1 MTSNEIALRIQAELG
16 PTWPRDRPLPNEV
29 VGEICEAL
37 WQEGVNPNRRIVQQ
51 RMPVWNEHAY
61 GPGIVAWRKKK
72 GLSEQ
77 GIRVRYTLP
86 TNLSELAKIIS
97 PAIAR
102 APLTSYDPAGDGR
115 WQVPPIRILTYLG
128 RIENQSVR
136 DAMALFALL
145 RADRKVKSVYGEIT
159 SFVRVVRHVMVEH
172 SIEDIT
178 KVDANDLLFRIHVGE
193 FEKGMTEH
201 QRRTFLGHW
210 STIRNAFDEY
220 AERLT
225 PEQLEVMKQ
234 YFIPLVTDR
243 RRFIRHKTYGAYLRE
258 QQERV
263 KIKTDAVQSKFYQI
277 RHVAGIRCNQ
287 VRRLYEATRQAITVV
302 EQDGLRCPYE
312 FSYEE
317 TAQTIGRR
325 AVGQRVE
332 LTLWDSNSLRE
343 HAIAL
348 GYREAPATT
357 LQRRWQEGSFAP
369 KNRGYFVEYNATASL
384 TKGSPAEPFWF
395 LDIFRHRVFRQLEV
409 RSDSDLAEQ
418 RQAFH
423 LQWGYGSKTAWSDGG
438 LLAFGPTDYRPI
450 AFLQH
455 REGHEF
461 LPYEG
466 IYAACM
472 CGGLV
477 VRMGTITGAR
487 IGEIM
492 QIAQSP
498 DCFKQLENVGP
509 KAATRW
515 MLRLVP
521 KGRKKREDYFID
533 EDTKRHLV
541 ELVRFQ
547 CLKWGGPLIPIVHM
561 EDDKLP
567 PDRYV
572 LQWNGRGLRAHV
584 LNTFIRFLLHGLV
597 LRSFDGNMIQLSSHL
612 LRHSF
617 ATEMADLNT
626 PVEVIAKLLH
636 QRDQTVTKYY
646 SRPTPTKVMSAAEM
660 IFVDRIDLGAEGRR
674 SPDEIGRM
682 LKEAEGKVGAL
693 TEVFGG
699 TCVVANMCPAKFVCV
714 GCAGNAPDPAKRYQ
728 IEQKQAWAE
737 QQIQYA
743 RRQKLVAEERQ
754 MKQLIADCKLIK
766 EEMDLIEAMRKD
778 ASQTVNIQHGP
789 AT

>member
-1 MTSNEIALRIQAELG
+1 ME
-16 PTWPRDRPLPNEV
+16 
-29 VGEICEAL
+29 EA
-37 WQEGVNPNRRIVQQ
+37 
-51 RMPVWNEHAY
+51 
-61 GPGIVAWRKKK
+61 K

-77 GIRVRYTLP
+77 GTRVGYALP

-102 APLTSYDPAGDGR
+102 APLTSYDPAADGR
-115 WQVPPIRILTYLG
+115 WQVPPVKVLSYLG

-145 RADRKVKSVYGEIT
+145 RADRQARSIYGEIT
-159 SFVRVVRHVMVEH
+159 NFVRVMRSVMVEQ

-193 FEKGMTEH
+193 LGKGLSEH
-201 QRRTFLGHW
+201 QRRTFLGQW
-210 STIRNAFDEY
+210 SAIRNAFDEY

-225 PEQLEVMKQ
+225 SEQLEVMRNF
-234 YFIPLVTDR
+234 FIGPVTDR
-243 RRFIRHKTYGAYLRE
+243 RRFMRHKTYGAYLRE

-287 VRRLYEATRQAITVV
+287 VRRLYEATRQAIAAV
-302 EQDGLRCPYE
+302 EHDDIRCPYE

-317 TAQTIGRR
+317 TAQTMGRR
-325 AVGQRVE
+325 TVRQRVE

-343 HAIAL
+343 HAVAL
-348 GYREAPATT
+348 GYSEAPATT
-357 LQRRWQEGSFAP
+357 LQRRWQEGSFSS
-369 KNRGYFVEYNATASL
+369 KNRSYFVEYNATTSL
-384 TKGSPAEPFWF
+384 TKGCPAEPFWF
-395 LDIFRHRVFRQLEV
+395 LDLFRHRVFRHLDV
-409 RSDSDLAEQ
+409 RSDCDLAEQ
-418 RQAFH
+418 REAFH
-423 LQWGYGSKTAWSDGG
+423 QQWGYESKSAWADGG
-438 LLAFGPTDYRPI
+438 LLAFGPTDFRPI
-450 AFLQH
+450 DFLQH

-472 CGGLV
+472 FGGLV

-515 MLRLVP
+515 LLRMVP
-521 KGRKKREDYFID
+521 KGRRKREDYFID

-547 CLKWGGPLIPIVHM
+547 CEKGGGPLIPIVSI
-561 EDDKLP
+561 EDDKRAL
-567 PDRYV
+567 DRYV
-572 LQWNGRGLRAHV
+572 LQWNGRGLRLHV

-597 LRSFDGNMIQLSSHL
+597 LRSFDGNVVQLSSHL

-617 ATEMADLNT
+617 ATELADLNT

-636 QRDQTVTKYY
+636 QRDRTVTKYY

-660 IFVDRIDLGAEGRR
+660 IFVDRIDVGAEGLR
-674 SPDEIGRM
+674 SPEEIGRM
-682 LKEAEGKVGAL
+682 LKDAEGKVGAL

-728 IEQKQAWAE
+728 IDQKQAWAE
-737 QQIQYA
+737 QQLQYA
-743 RRQKLVAEERQ
+743 RREKLVAEERQ

-766 EEMDLIEAMRKD
+766 EEMDLIEVLRKD
-778 ASQTVNIQHGP
+778 EAQTVSIEHAP
-789 AT
+789 AG

>member
-1 MTSNEIALRIQAELG
+1 MTSADIAFRIQADLA
-16 PTWPRDRPLPNEV
+16 PTWPRNRPLPSEV
-29 VGEICEAL
+29 VAEICEAL
-37 WQEGVNPNRRIVQQ
+37 WQEGINPNRRIVQQ
-51 RMPVWNEHAY
+51 RMPLWNDHAF

-77 GIRVRYTLP
+77 GTRVGYALA

-102 APLTSYDPAGDGR
+102 APLTSYDPVGDGR
-115 WQVPPIRILTYLG
+115 WPVPPVRVLSYLG

-145 RADRKVKSVYGEIT
+145 RADRQAKSIYGQIT
-159 SFVRVVRHVMVEH
+159 NFVRVIRSVMVEQ

-193 FEKGMTEH
+193 LGKGLSEH
-201 QRRTFLGHW
+201 QRRTFLGQW
-210 STIRNAFDEY
+210 SAIRNAFDEY
-220 AERLT
+220 AEGLT

-234 YFIPLVTDR
+234 YFIGPVMDR
-243 RRFIRHKTYGAYLRE
+243 RRFMRHKTYGAYLRE

-277 RHVAGIRCNQ
+277 RHVAGMRCNQ
-287 VRRLYEATRQAITVV
+287 MRRLYEATRQAITAV
-302 EQDGLRCPYE
+302 EHGDLHCPYE

-317 TAQTIGRR
+317 TAQTMGRR
-325 AVGQRVE
+325 AVRQRVE

-348 GYREAPATT
+348 GYHEAPATT
-357 LQRRWQEGSFAP
+357 LQRRWQEGSFSL
-369 KNRGYFVEYNATASL
+369 KNRVYFVEYNATTSL
-384 TKGSPAEPFWF
+384 TKGCPAEPFWF
-395 LDIFRHRVFRQLEV
+395 LDLFRHRVFRHLDV
-409 RSDSDLAEQ
+409 RSDSDLAE
-418 RQAFH
+418 RREAFH
-423 LQWGYGSKTAWSDGG
+423 AQWGYESKSAWADGG
-438 LLAFGPTDYRPI
+438 LLAFGPTDFRPI
-450 AFLQH
+450 DFLQH

-472 CGGLV
+472 FGGLV

-492 QIAQSP
+492 QIAQNP
-498 DCFKQLENVGP
+498 DCFKQLQNVGP

-521 KGRKKREDYFID
+521 KGRNKREDYFID

-541 ELVRFQ
+541 ELIRLQ
-547 CLKWGGPLIPIVHM
+547 CEKWGGPLIPVVSI
-561 EDDKLP
+561 EDDKRP

-572 LQWNGRGLRAHV
+572 LQWNGRGLRLHV

-597 LRSFDGNMIQLSSHL
+597 LRSFDGRVVQLSSHL
-612 LRHSF
+612 LRHAF

-636 QRDQTVTKYY
+636 QRDRTVTKYY

-660 IFVDRIDLGAEGRR
+660 IFVDRIDVGAEGLR

-682 LKEAEGKVGAL
+682 LKDAEGKVGAL

-728 IEQKQAWAE
+728 IDQKQAWAE
-737 QQIQYA
+737 QQLQYA
-743 RRQKLVAEERQ
+743 RREKLVAEERQ

-778 ASQTVNIQHGP
+778 AAQTVSIERGP
-789 AT
+789 AK